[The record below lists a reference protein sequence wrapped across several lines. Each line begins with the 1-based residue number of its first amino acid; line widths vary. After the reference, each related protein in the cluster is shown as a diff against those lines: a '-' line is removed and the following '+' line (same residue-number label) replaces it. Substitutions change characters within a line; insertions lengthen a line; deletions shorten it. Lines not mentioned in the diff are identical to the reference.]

1 MKKTL
6 IVFQIVLLSVLGYAQ
21 SNKQVPSVQIKTLDG
36 RTVNT
41 SVFEN
46 DGNPIILTFWATW
59 CKPCIKELSAID
71 DLYED
76 WQDETGVKIIAVSVD
91 DTRSLSKVKPFVDGR
106 GWEYEFYT
114 DANSDLK
121 RAMNISDIP
130 STFILDGEGN
140 IVWQHTS
147 YSEGGEHKLFEIVK
161 KVKAGKSIEN

>member
-6 IVFQIVLLSVLGYAQ
+6 IVFQIVLLSVLSYAQ

-161 KVKAGKSIEN
+161 KIKAGKSIEN

>member
-6 IVFQIVLLSVLGYAQ
+6 IVFQIVLLSVLSYAQ

-106 GWEYEFYT
+106 GWEYEF
-114 DANSDLK
+114 
-121 RAMNISDIP
+121 
-130 STFILDGEGN
+130 
-140 IVWQHTS
+140 
-147 YSEGGEHKLFEIVK
+147 
-161 KVKAGKSIEN
+161 